1 MIKLQFGICYLNAFL
16 LDLHV
21 LIELTVHRD
30 DKIKVWIE
38 CIPVSNASLDFDWGV
53 NVYFQIL
60 RFWVSLN
67 HDTRKQTF
75 ADTYAFAAV
84 IQLFTLLATKLTRSS

>member
-1 MIKLQFGICYLNAFL
+1 MNAFL

-38 CIPVSNASLDFDWGV
+38 CIPVSNASLDFEM
-53 NVYFQIL
+53 
-60 RFWVSLN
+60 
-67 HDTRKQTF
+67 
-75 ADTYAFAAV
+75 
-84 IQLFTLLATKLTRSS
+84 